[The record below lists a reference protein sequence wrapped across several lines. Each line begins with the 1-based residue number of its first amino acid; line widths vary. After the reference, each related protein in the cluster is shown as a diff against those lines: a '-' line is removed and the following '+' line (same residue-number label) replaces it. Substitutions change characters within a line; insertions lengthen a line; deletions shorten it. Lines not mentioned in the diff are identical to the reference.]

1 MHADE
6 AEEGIRLAAR
16 LGISVP
22 EHDQA
27 GFAEAL
33 ARLFDQAALVLSL
46 PLPPAGASPQGF
58 EP

>member
-1 MHADE
+1 MQATEADD
-6 AEEGIRLAAR
+6 GIRLAAR

-33 ARLFDQAALVLSL
+33 ARLFDQAGLVLSL
-46 PLPPAGASPQGF
+46 PLPPADGPSPAF

>member
-1 MHADE
+1 MHTTQ
-6 AEEGIRLAAR
+6 AEDAIRLAAR

-33 ARLFDQAALVLSL
+33 ARLFDQAGLVLSL
-46 PLPPAGASPQGF
+46 PLPPADGSPRAF